1 MNQLRE
7 WEGKCQRCMIE
18 TDTHIMSMFDVALI
32 CMECWEREK
41 ENPSYQTAVD
51 AEVSAIKS
59 GDHNFQGIGLPD
71 EK

>member
-1 MNQLRE
+1 
-7 WEGKCQRCMIE
+7 
-18 TDTHIMSMFDVALI
+18 
-32 CMECWEREK
+32 MECWEREK